1 MTASRRRCSASR
13 CARWTSHAPRQSSG
27 APSTTTSPGSKTTTS
42 SSSRSVKR
50 ARIAAR
56 GTAALTTSG
65 RGGVKRQANQH
76 AMSRSRVQAS
86 PRRSRASG
94 TSPPRQTVTVAG
106 RSSGAGSPHGAAIG
120 PCNAGGRRAPPPYE
134 ACARIAADAACG
146 VRPAAGATGTCGGS
160 DPRTALVSDDAIIG
174 LLESRL
180 VTMEAMGKER
190 VRLLATLLI
199 DPAYRGLRLSRVIFD
214 EFMRSAE
221 SSLRVLVRFRDSNR
235 KHLER
240 LYRGL
245 GFSRLEAD
253 GEYGRSK
260 EKR

>member
-1 MTASRRRCSASR
+1 
-13 CARWTSHAPRQSSG
+13 
-27 APSTTTSPGSKTTTS
+27 
-42 SSSRSVKR
+42 
-50 ARIAAR
+50 
-56 GTAALTTSG
+56 
-65 RGGVKRQANQH
+65 
-76 AMSRSRVQAS
+76 
-86 PRRSRASG
+86 
-94 TSPPRQTVTVAG
+94 
-106 RSSGAGSPHGAAIG
+106 
-120 PCNAGGRRAPPPYE
+120 
-134 ACARIAADAACG
+134 
-146 VRPAAGATGTCGGS
+146 
-160 DPRTALVSDDAIIG
+160 VSDDAIIG

-221 SSLRVLVRFRDSNR
+221 SSLRVLVRFRGSNR

-260 EKR
+260 EKRSRMVLEAPT